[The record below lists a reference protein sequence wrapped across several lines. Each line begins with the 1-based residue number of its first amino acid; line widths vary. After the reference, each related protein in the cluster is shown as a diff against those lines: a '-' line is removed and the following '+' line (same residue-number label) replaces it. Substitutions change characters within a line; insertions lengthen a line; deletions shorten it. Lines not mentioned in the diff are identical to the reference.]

1 MITRSKQVVI
11 KAHLEA
17 NLKVNIDTIIF
28 LCDNIVKRIINYHR
42 HRSELIVRW
51 KTLSQ
56 NRPVTVIE
64 NISQWLHIIS
74 HKWLVDI
81 FWAHLIIWSKNK
93 SVLFLAFKQSN
104 KFSGISCN
112 HYNMMVTYHKNTMP
126 KCSTF
131 SYNPKWLLAHGVMQK
146 LINTIRVNNNN
157 VSWQKGKCASNNKI
171 SLWCFSILECLH
183 RMYFF
188 YFAVFAMLL
197 QIYKIYTPLMTSI
210 TGFFVTFKAHCL

>member
-1 MITRSKQVVI
+1 MNTRSNKVVI

-28 LCDNIVKRIINYHR
+28 LCDNIVERIINYHR
-42 HRSELIVRW
+42 HRSERW

-56 NRPVTVIE
+56 YRPVTVIE
-64 NISQWLHIIS
+64 NIIS
-74 HKWLVDI
+74 RKWLVDI
-81 FWAHLIIWSKNK
+81 FWAHLMIWSKNK
-93 SVLFLAFKQSN
+93 SVLFLAFKQAN
-104 KFSGISCN
+104 KFSGISYN
-112 HYNMMVTYHKNTMP
+112 HYNMMVNTMP

-131 SYNPKWLLAHGVMQK
+131 SYNRKWLLAHGVMQI

-157 VSWQKGKCASNNKI
+157 ASWQKGKCASNNKI

-197 QIYKIYTPLMTSI
+197 QIYKKYTPLMTSI
-210 TGFFVTFKAHCL
+210 TGFL